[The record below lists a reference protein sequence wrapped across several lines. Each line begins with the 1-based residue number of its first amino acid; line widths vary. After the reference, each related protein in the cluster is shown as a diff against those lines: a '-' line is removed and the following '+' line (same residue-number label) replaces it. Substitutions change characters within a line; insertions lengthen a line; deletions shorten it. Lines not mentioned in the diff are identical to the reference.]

1 MLSLDSLTLPHSK
14 RLGVARPHHADLMH
28 NTYRST
34 ATCRRFYAV
43 WSGAMDVLLGAV
55 QCQGA

>member
-43 WSGAMDVLLGAV
+43 WSGSMDVLLGAV
-55 QCQGA
+55 QC